1 MADEGPRS
9 DAEWYRVVAGKSSEA
24 EGYFQKYEEY
34 GKIPEVLGFQY
45 GLLDSASW
53 LRIRYNGGKTIDVPD
68 SEPITVSAKYP
79 RRAIMA
85 YTSYVKNFFRL
96 WSIHKSIL
104 AGMPYVHHV
113 FRVLGESVLGQY
125 YIACYAD
132 EFDKKTDQFI
142 ECVENES
149 SSPERVLHS
158 TLHRC
163 HNAHLG
169 ITPAYLRKK
178 LYTPQKASRMGKV
191 YSAWSA
197 EDVHFNPRVWRDEDP
212 KETLYDMWAFLS
224 FSVHNVVSFVE
235 TYKTVESKETIR
247 DTVGPFMEKFR
258 YMLTDFEPDLI
269 PDVPEHDFLWSLGRQ
284 RGP

>member
-24 EGYFQKYEEY
+24 EDYFQKYDEY
-34 GKIPEVLGFQY
+34 GKILEVLGFQY
-45 GLLDSASW
+45 GLLDSASC
-53 LRIRYNGGKTIDVPD
+53 LRIGYKDEKTIDVPD
-68 SEPITVSAKYP
+68 REPITVSVDIASL
-79 RRAIMA
+79 RRASMA
-85 YTSYVKNFFRL
+85 YTSYVRNFFRL

-142 ECVENES
+142 ECVENKSRS
-149 SSPERVLHS
+149 SEHNLENILHK
-158 TLHRC
+158 C

-169 ITPAYLRKK
+169 IRPFYLRKK
-178 LYTPQKASRMGKV
+178 MYTPQKASRMGKV

-197 EDVHFNPRVWRDEDP
+197 EDVHFNPRVWRDEDSG
-212 KETLYDMWAFLS
+212 ETRYDMWAFLS

-269 PDVPEHDFLWSLGRQ
+269 PDVPEHDFLWSLGR
-284 RGP
+284 